1 MSAAMAAADHQIERA
16 FAGDGDVRVH
26 KVTFERNTR
35 DGRWR
40 AICSCYWAWVGTE
53 AEVKTRAAGHD
64 LEWERVA

>member
-1 MSAAMAAADHQIERA
+1 MSAAMAAAEHQIERA

-40 AICSCYWAWVGTE
+40 ASCSCFWVWVGPE
-53 AEVKTRAAGHD
+53 DEVRTRAAGHD
-64 LEWERVA
+64 IEWVPVS